1 LGQKKTETLSFMQ
14 ISQCVLFEREL
25 KHLRMTG
32 NGFIVIIDE
41 QGEVSEV
48 HGVSVFELKK

>member
-1 LGQKKTETLSFMQ
+1 MQ
-14 ISQCVLFEREL
+14 ISQGVLFEREL

-48 HGVSVFELKK
+48 HIFIKIGKRLKFY